1 MGTVTVDA
9 EHQHSDLVAYLA
21 GGGLLTQAQ
30 AARVVDEVLGYFC
43 ETPQE
48 FTRRRHAE
56 LQAGGLT
63 NDRAFS
69 QIAAELRERRFAAP
83 ELSARQLRRIV
94 YG

>member
-9 EHQHSDLVAYLA
+9 EQQHADLVAYLA
-21 GGGLLTQAQ
+21 SGGLLSPAE
-30 AARVVDEVLGYFC
+30 AARVVDEVLGYFS

-63 NDRAFS
+63 NDAAFA
-69 QIAAELRERRFAAP
+69 QIGAELRERRFAAP